1 MRAGDIVTVVCE
13 ACHDPIVKVGGTKS
27 GLALWDHDGEP
38 ADHKVEP
45 KPLCPSCNSFSYEHY
60 QTNWGYGWR
69 CTGCGYDEYCS
80 LGD

>member
-1 MRAGDIVTVVCE
+1 MSAVCKD
-13 ACHDPIVKVGGTKS
+13 CHDPIVRVGETSS
-27 GLALWDHDGEP
+27 GLALWEHDGEP

-45 KPLCPSCNSFSYEHY
+45 KPLCDKCRSLNYAHY

-69 CTGCGYDEYCS
+69 CADCGHDEYFS